1 MQETANVTPHTM
13 QEIANMHTKY
23 YMQEFANMQTNRLLS
38 CAHTA
43 RLHVPLETGREI
55 NRDQH
60 GTPYGTN
67 AQTNKLLP
75 STALIWP

>member
-1 MQETANVTPHTM
+1 
-13 QEIANMHTKY
+13 
-23 YMQEFANMQTNRLLS
+23 MQEFANMQTNRLLS

-67 AQTNKLLP
+67 AQTNKLLQMMI
-75 STALIWP
+75 ALNRPYLADGRLTRGMAHYY